1 MLLRGDAEQHQRRPR
16 RAPLNSRKQSAMCV
30 LLFLVIVAYLQADS
44 MSNSWF
50 SPPLCGLRLP
60 ADGLREERALSRDSG
75 VIVNADVCVCV
86 RFPVSGNWNP
96 CLFLFIWGL
105 GPVDG
110 ADWRETR
117 RISLSLSPAGG
128 SQSHNISQ
136 RCSVKI
142 AMCEVIRP
150 QSNVFTRGDY
160 NSPTSQINPDC
171 ELQEAKNKLR
181 RFTINDVLGC
191 VST

>member
-1 MLLRGDAEQHQRRPR
+1 M
-16 RAPLNSRKQSAMCV
+16 
-30 LLFLVIVAYLQADS
+30 
-44 MSNSWF
+44 
-50 SPPLCGLRLP
+50 
-60 ADGLREERALSRDSG
+60 
-75 VIVNADVCVCV
+75 
-86 RFPVSGNWNP
+86 
-96 CLFLFIWGL
+96 
-105 GPVDG
+105 
-110 ADWRETR
+110 
-117 RISLSLSPAGG
+117 
-128 SQSHNISQ
+128 
-136 RCSVKI
+136 KI

>member
-1 MLLRGDAEQHQRRPR
+1 MLRGDAEQHQRPPR

-86 RFPVSGNWNP
+86 CEIPCVRKLKSVFVPVYLRP
-96 CLFLFIWGL
+96 
-105 GPVDG
+105 G
-110 ADWRETR
+110 AR
-117 RISLSLSPAGG
+117 
-128 SQSHNISQ
+128 
-136 RCSVKI
+136 
-142 AMCEVIRP
+142 
-150 QSNVFTRGDY
+150 
-160 NSPTSQINPDC
+160 
-171 ELQEAKNKLR
+171 
-181 RFTINDVLGC
+181 
-191 VST
+191 